1 MVCSSGK
8 SKFFWIYLLLLSV
21 TATSAYAWTDNYPKN
36 PNIDILHYSFSI
48 NLSDTTNVIGA
59 KATITFL
66 IKKDN
71 INKLRLDLIKK
82 NDSLQHKGMS
92 VIRVE
97 SNGKILD
104 YLHESNTL
112 WISLP
117 YSKAGVEQTIS
128 IQYEG
133 IPNDGLMI
141 GKNKYG
147 DRCFFSDNWPNKAR
161 NWLPTVDHPYDKA
174 TSEFSVTAPIKY
186 QVVSN
191 GLKVE
196 ESNIGNGM
204 RLTHWKQSV
213 PIACWLY
220 VIGVAEFAMQ
230 HVDDFDG
237 KPIQT
242 WVYKQDRVAG
252 FYDFATPT
260 KQVLQFYNDYVG
272 PFAYEKLANIQSY
285 STGGGMEAASAILY
299 HESSVVGNRNTRWRN
314 VVIHEIAHQWFG
326 NAVTEYDWD
335 DVWLSEGLTTYF
347 TMRFIQHAYGHDEFR
362 EELIKARNTVFKLSK
377 GDEDYHIVHDNLSDM
392 NKVTSGLTYQKGA
405 WFTHMLCTYIGEEAF
420 HKGIRDYYQR
430 FFNSNA
436 STADLRMAFER
447 ASGKDLKGFFNQW
460 LYQGGNIQLNG
471 TWSYNATAKMI
482 VIELQ
487 QVQSEKYVFNMP
499 LEIGI
504 QSGAEAAE
512 KIEVINLDKRTIKI
526 SIPSEKMPKDVVLD
540 PGTKLL
546 AQWIFTRKD

>member
-1 MVCSSGK
+1 MK
-8 SKFFWIYLLLLSV
+8 KIALLLVSCVIIFNIGATARALSD
-21 TATSAYAWTDNYPKN
+21 TYPKN

-48 NLSDTTNVIGA
+48 NLSDTTDVVRA

-66 IKKDN
+66 LKKDG
-71 INKLRLDLIKK
+71 IDKLRLDLIKK
-82 NDSLQHKGMS
+82 DDSLGGKGMS
-92 VIRVE
+92 VMHVE
-97 SNGKILD
+97 SNGKVLD
-104 YLHESNTL
+104 YSHELNIL
-112 WISLP
+112 WINLP
-117 YSKAGVEQTIS
+117 SSKANNEQTVTIEY
-128 IQYEG
+128 QG
-133 IPNDGLMI
+133 IPKDGLMI
-141 GKNKYG
+141 GNNKYG

-174 TSEFSVTAPIKY
+174 TSEFMVTAPLKY

-196 ESNIGNGM
+196 ESNVGNGM

-220 VIGVAEFAMQ
+220 VLGVAEFAMQ

-260 KQVLQFYNDYVG
+260 KQVLQYFSDYVG
-272 PFAYEKLANIQSY
+272 PFAYEKLANIQSH
-285 STGGGMEAASAILY
+285 SAGGGMEAASAILY
-299 HESSVVGNRNTRWRN
+299 NESSVVGDRNVRWRN

-335 DVWLSEGLTTYF
+335 DVWLSEGFATYF
-347 TMRFIQHAYGHDEFR
+347 TMRFIKHAYGEDAFIK
-362 EELIKARNTVFKLSK
+362 ELISSRNTIFKLSE

-392 NKVTSGLTYQKGA
+392 AKVTSGLTYQKGA
-405 WFTHMLCTYIGEEAF
+405 WFLNMLCNYIGEKAF
-420 HKGIRDYYQR
+420 HKGIRDYYHR

-436 STADLRMAFER
+436 TTTDLRKAFER
-447 ASGKDLKGFFNQW
+447 ASGKDLSRFFSQW
-460 LYQGGNIQLNG
+460 LYQGGNIKLKGN
-471 TWSYNATAKMI
+471 WMYDAKNKMV

-487 QVQSEKYVFNMP
+487 QVQPEQYIFNMP
-499 LEIGI
+499 VEISIRKGDSSK
-504 QSGAEAAE
+504 QQ
-512 KIEVINLDKRTIKI
+512 IEVIQLNKRKIKV
-526 SIPSEKMPKDVVLD
+526 SFPCQTLPAKVELD

-546 AQWIFTRKD
+546 AQWDFSRSN